1 MLNTEFRTGA
11 WTLATVAAMLS
22 CAPLAR
28 AQTSVADIA
37 TFMGPDRQA
46 RLLEG
51 AKKEGV
57 VSLYSS
63 ATTEDMNEH
72 IKAFEKK
79 YPGVKVKFWRGDSEG
94 ILQRAVTE
102 TRGGRNE
109 FDLVETSGG
118 TMEAGYREKLFQP
131 VKSPMLDDISP
142 RAKFDGGAWT
152 GTRFQVHV
160 TAYNTG
166 KTREADLPKS
176 YADFVDPRFK
186 GKLGIELDDSEWFAS
201 LAAASGEE
209 KTIALFKEIVAR
221 NGVSL
226 RKGHTLIAN
235 LTASGEVPIALG
247 IYKYKVEQFKK
258 KGVPIDWI
266 RIPPYVIHPIG
277 IALSQKAQHP
287 HAALLFFDFLLGE
300 EGQKIY
306 VAQDTHPTNIKVMPE
321 PEGAV
326 YIDYAK
332 ALDAG
337 DKWQKIFKEIF
348 ASRAR

>member
-1 MLNTEFRTGA
+1 MLKVGIFAVALAGVGFAGA
-11 WTLATVAAMLS
+11 AG
-22 CAPLAR
+22 

-37 TFMGPDRQA
+37 TYMGPDRQA

-57 VSLYSS
+57 LSLYSS

-72 IKAFEKK
+72 IKAFEAK

-94 ILQRAVTE
+94 ILRRAVTE

-109 FDLVETSGG
+109 FDLIETSGG

-131 VKSPMLDDISP
+131 IKSPVIADLSP
-142 RAKFDGGAWT
+142 KALFAGGSWT
-152 GTRFQVHV
+152 GTRFQLHV
-160 TAYNTG
+160 TAYNTD
-166 KTREADLPKS
+166 KTRKEDLPKS

-186 GKLGIELDDSEWFAS
+186 GKLGIELDDSEWFA
-201 LAAASGEE
+201 AVAGWMGEE
-209 KTIALFKEIVAR
+209 KGIALFKEVVAK
-221 NGVSL
+221 NGMSI

-266 RIPPYVIHPIG
+266 RIPPYVVHPIG
-277 IALSQKAQHP
+277 IALSQKAPHP
-287 HAALLFFDFLLGE
+287 HAAMLFIDFMLGE
-300 EGQKIY
+300 DGQKIY
-306 VAQDTHPTNIKVMPE
+306 VTQDTHPTNIKVMAE
-321 PEGAV
+321 PEGAIH
-326 YIDYAK
+326 IDYAH
-332 ALDAG
+332 ALDTG